1 MEKFKDQEEIKDIF
15 KTILNVDV
23 EIKDNIEFTEKII
36 FLSLVDRL
44 ENSFLE
50 EVKLLA
56 DKKITISYITV
67 EYWNVVLDLIRIVY
81 GEDTSS
87 YLHWYVF
94 ERFDDNG
101 ILTPI
106 RGIDGKDYLIHT
118 PEELWNF
125 ILTNPF
131 DSYDEEEDEEDDDLD

>member
-106 RGIDGKDYLIHT
+106 RGIDGKDHLIHT
-118 PEELWNF
+118 PEELWDF

>member
-1 MEKFKDQEEIKDIF
+1 MMEKFKDQEEIKEVF

-44 ENSFLE
+44 ENAFLE

-56 DKKITISYITV
+56 DKKIVISPITV
-67 EYWNVVLDLIRIVY
+67 EYWNVVLDLIRITY
-81 GEDTSS
+81 GEDTAT

-106 RGIDGKDYLIHT
+106 RGADGKDHLVHT
-118 PEELWNF
+118 PEELWDF
-125 ILTNPF
+125 ILANPF
-131 DSYDEEEDEEDDDLD
+131 DSYTEEEEEDNDLD